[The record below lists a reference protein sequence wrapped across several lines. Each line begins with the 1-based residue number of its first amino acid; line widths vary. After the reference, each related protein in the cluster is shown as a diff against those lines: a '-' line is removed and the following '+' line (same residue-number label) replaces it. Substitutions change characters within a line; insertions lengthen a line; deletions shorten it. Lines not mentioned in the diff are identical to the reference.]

1 VLLGWDH
8 VARLKTALDQ
18 RPDDLVAFPV
28 PKGPKARA
36 YMPVIVGLGVPKN
49 APNPAGA
56 NALIR
61 HLTTISAQAQ
71 VLSLL
76 GFFPAVSGQLS
87 KRLSP
92 GLLAEAAA
100 VRKQQKAPDAV
111 QALLPIGLAAEG
123 ANFNKVYQDT
133 FKRIVRNGENI
144 QTVLKE
150 QGDLLQEIFT
160 KTGAPR
166 WASDPPSGKAP
177 CRVK

>member
-1 VLLGWDH
+1 
-8 VARLKTALDQ
+8 
-18 RPDDLVAFPV
+18 
-28 PKGPKARA
+28 
-36 YMPVIVGLGVPKN
+36 
-49 APNPAGA
+49 
-56 NALIR
+56 LIR

-123 ANFNKVYQDT
+123 ANFNTLDQDT
-133 FKRIVRNGENI
+133 FRRIVRNGENI

-160 KTGAPR
+160 KTGAPC
-166 WASDPPSGKAP
+166 WAPDPPSGKRP